1 MTSTT
6 SAIIIST
13 PDQGQTVA
21 LIPHNAG
28 KDAKSRLTAFVQ
40 WLADSGLNWTQPNLA
55 DYSQHLQHGRGLSPA
70 STNAHLSTIRGRYKA
85 ILADNATRRAL
96 YQHAAAAGATNAA
109 DKKAMV
115 DEMLTQ
121 INNAIAD
128 RSAAAKVIKHQDTAD
143 DKHTRLTVKQANALI
158 AAPGTHT
165 LVGLRDTALIA
176 LALATGL
183 REMELCGL
191 DVDDLRCEF
200 GGALALRVKKG
211 KGAKARLVPYGAMGW
226 CLDIVDTWLTA
237 AGITAGAVF
246 RGFYKN
252 NQSIRPTRLD
262 ARTVQNIL
270 NKYPVKTAK
279 GEILVNPHDLRRTYA
294 RRLFDS
300 GMDIVAIQQNLGH
313 ADVKT
318 TLGYIGT
325 LDSGQRQPGSVF
337 DFDLGDL
344 ALWGAGA

>member
-1 MTSTT
+1 MTN
-6 SAIIIST
+6 AIIIHT
-13 PDQGQTVA
+13 ADQGSAVSIVPTGA
-21 LIPHNAG
+21 T
-28 KDAKSRLTAFVQ
+28 KDQLSRLSAFDR

-96 YQHAAAAGATNAA
+96 YTHAAAAGAKTATDA
-109 DKKAMV
+109 KAMV
-115 DEMLTQ
+115 DEILTQ
-121 INNAIAD
+121 INNAIGD
-128 RSAAAKVIKHQDTAD
+128 KAAAATVTKHQDIAD

-158 AAPGTHT
+158 AAPGTST

-191 DVDDLRCEF
+191 DVSDLRCEF
-200 GGALALRVKKG
+200 GGALALSVRMG
-211 KGAKARLVPYGAMGW
+211 KGAKSRLIPYGAMGG
-226 CLDIVDTWLTA
+226 CLAAVDAWLTA
-237 AGITAGAVF
+237 AGITSGAVF
-246 RGFYKN
+246 RAFYKG
-252 NQSIRPTRLD
+252 SKRTRPTRLSVR
-262 ARTVQNIL
+262 AVQDIL
-270 NKYPVKTAK
+270 NKYPVKSGK
-279 GEILVNPHDLRRTYA
+279 GEIMVNPHDLRRTYA

-318 TLGYIGT
+318 TLGYIGI
-325 LDSGQRQPGSVF
+325 LDSDQRQPGAVF
-337 DFDLGDL
+337 AFEFDDL
-344 ALWGAGA
+344 DLWQAGA